1 MFDRKFNVI
10 IKRHHL
16 KLIVMSF
23 DNYVIAVYFYNVKN
37 TVHFN
42 GTKNIIAVDDLGE
55 DENDEFAEAV
65 Q

>member
-1 MFDRKFNVI
+1 MFDRKINVI

-37 TVHFN
+37 IVHFN
-42 GTKNIIAVDDLGE
+42 GTKNIIAIDVT
-55 DENDEFAEAV
+55 F
-65 Q
+65 